1 MSSFKQL
8 HTSDITVFPYTA
20 NKSWSLPYEVTPN
33 DSIITYYL
41 GVNTIFNIKGD
52 KTTNNEFKS
61 SIYSLTNQ
69 LYYQSYTSSLN
80 TQSLFVS
87 NYYESAS
94 SQRATSSYFDY
105 GFKNYFPSQSGAGI
119 GLLGISS
126 RIYGNNILPNSFNVS
141 SSTINIIDD
150 GYGNLLDTLNSSTH
164 IGNIFYSQG
173 MCVITNETY
182 TSSFMSTGVS
192 QSIIFSTSSRQL
204 AGNSLIYNSPFNYN
218 EVYISGSFYN
228 QDPMSEALGTI
239 YYYPPASSPILLYQ
253 EPIKTANS
261 SSFLLSSSFYI
272 GGYFLFIGSGDGND
286 VLLDTDVY
294 LSGSGGLVEPI
305 NISFK
310 NNYTL
315 YENEIRCLIKESEFN
330 ASYNPTI
337 QTIDTGSLNISGST
351 FYNNS
356 GILKDFATGSG
367 FSPYV
372 TSVGLYND
380 NDDLL
385 AIAKFSKPLLISP
398 NTDMT
403 FIINYDN

>member
-1 MSSFKQL
+1 
-8 HTSDITVFPYTA
+8 
-20 NKSWSLPYEVTPN
+20 
-33 DSIITYYL
+33 
-41 GVNTIFNIKGD
+41 
-52 KTTNNEFKS
+52 
-61 SIYSLTNQ
+61 
-69 LYYQSYTSSLN
+69 
-80 TQSLFVS
+80 VS

-126 RIYGNNILPNSFNVS
+126 KIYGNNILPYSFNIS

-150 GYGNLLDTLNSSTH
+150 GYGNLLDTSNSSTH

-173 MCVITNETY
+173 MCVITNKLY
-182 TSSFMSTGVS
+182 TSSFISTDIS
-192 QSIIFSTSSRQL
+192 PSIIFSTSSRQL
-204 AGNSLIYNSPFNYN
+204 FGSELIYNAPSDYDL
-218 EVYISGSFYN
+218 VYLSGSFVN
-228 QDPMSEALGTI
+228 NDIDPAVVSI
-239 YYYPPASSPILLYQ
+239 YYYPPDSSAELLFYDDNLNGSYTI
-253 EPIKTANS
+253 PFLIS
-261 SSFLLSSSFYI
+261 SSLYL
-272 GGYFLFIGSGDGND
+272 GGYFKIAVTGISEN
-286 VLLDTDVY
+286 VLLNLNIY
-294 LSGSGGLVEPI
+294 ELEGGELLEPI

-315 YENEIRCLIKESEFN
+315 YENEIRCLVKESEFN